1 MQKIA
6 KDLISK
12 FDEYLLSVKNCENI
26 KKLKYKTDLDFVSLL
41 FRVVAKQI
49 IEEYVK
55 RTNYKGEK
63 LMNVN
68 A

>member
-6 KDLISK
+6 EDLISK
-12 FDEYLLSVKNCENI
+12 FDEYLLSIKNCENI

-49 IEEYVK
+49 IREYISK
-55 RTNYKGEK
+55 ILYEK
-63 LMNVN
+63 NN
-68 A
+68 

>member
-6 KDLISK
+6 EGLTAK
-12 FDEYLLSVKNCENI
+12 FDEYLASVKNCENI

-49 IEEYVK
+49 IREYISK
-55 RTNYKGEK
+55 ILYEK
-63 LMNVN
+63 NN
-68 A
+68 

>member
-6 KDLISK
+6 EDLISK
-12 FDEYLLSVKNCENI
+12 FDKYLLSIKNCENI

-49 IEEYVK
+49 IREYISK
-55 RTNYKGEK
+55 ILYEK
-63 LMNVN
+63 NN
-68 A
+68 

>member
-6 KDLISK
+6 EGLTAK
-12 FDEYLLSVKNCENI
+12 FDEYLASVKNCENI

-49 IEEYVK
+49 IEEYVSQIL
-55 RTNYKGEK
+55 YEK
-63 LMNVN
+63 NN
-68 A
+68 

>member
-6 KDLISK
+6 EDLISK
-12 FDEYLLSVKNCENI
+12 FDEYLLSIKNCENI

-49 IEEYVK
+49 IREYISQIL
-55 RTNYKGEK
+55 YEK
-63 LMNVN
+63 NN
-68 A
+68 

>member
-6 KDLISK
+6 EDLISK
-12 FDEYLLSVKNCENI
+12 FDEYLLSIKNCENI

-49 IEEYVK
+49 IEEYVSQIL
-55 RTNYKGEK
+55 YEK
-63 LMNVN
+63 NN
-68 A
+68 

>member
-6 KDLISK
+6 EDLISK
-12 FDEYLLSVKNCENI
+12 FDKYLLSIKNCENI

-49 IEEYVK
+49 IEEYVSQIL
-55 RTNYKGEK
+55 YEK
-63 LMNVN
+63 NN
-68 A
+68 

>member
-6 KDLISK
+6 EGLTAK
-12 FDEYLLSVKNCENI
+12 FDEYLASVKNCENI

-49 IEEYVK
+49 IREYISQIL
-55 RTNYKGEK
+55 YEK
-63 LMNVN
+63 NN
-68 A
+68 